1 MKKITVLLA
10 SQKQNLSLA
19 QTIATELEN
28 HNANVS
34 IIDLVDVDL
43 PLYSSKVQV
52 EQGMPPQLDAL
63 FKSCQSA
70 DGFVIVAPEYN
81 GGTPPV
87 LTNAIAWLS
96 VKGEQWRDAVNA
108 KVVGLASF
116 SGGGGASLISGLRI
130 QLAYIGMTVLGR
142 SLQVTYKKPLND
154 DSLKDF
160 AAQLIQRV

>member
-28 HNANVS
+28 HNSSVS

-43 PLYSSKVQV
+43 PLYSSKVQA
-52 EQGMPPQLDAL
+52 EQGMPSQLDAL
-63 FKSCQSA
+63 FDACQSA

-81 GGTPPV
+81 GGIPPV

-96 VKGEQWRDAVNA
+96 VKGSSGVMHLMQRW
-108 KVVGLASF
+108 LA
-116 SGGGGASLISGLRI
+116 
-130 QLAYIGMTVLGR
+130 
-142 SLQVTYKKPLND
+142 
-154 DSLKDF
+154 
-160 AAQLIQRV
+160 